1 MIRHLLR
8 FLSITLALLASSAVH
23 AAITCS
29 IASSGFAAAYD
40 PASAVN
46 NVTQSFFT
54 VTCTRALSS
63 DPSSVNYAVTVDNG
77 MYANGINNRAAYL
90 TNRIRYDVFKDSSC
104 ATKWKGTTSISGTI
118 NFVGTGTVSQQAN
131 YWGCI
136 LPGQTGLAAGT
147 YTDTVTATLTYGP
160 TPSLVALGTFGVSIA
175 TPATCSLSQAPGNV
189 VFNYIAFGAA
199 VNASTTFGVTCTNWL
214 PYSMALDTTTGTIVG
229 INYSIALS
237 AASGQGTGAQQS
249 YTVDGTVAAGQPGTC
264 AAAGCSGSWTH
275 SITITY

>member
-1 MIRHLLR
+1 MIRILLR
-8 FLSITLALLASSAVH
+8 LLATTLALLASSAVH

-29 IASSGFAAAYD
+29 ISSGGFATAYD
-40 PASAVN
+40 PASAIN

-54 VTCTRALSS
+54 VTCTRALAS

-90 TNRIRYDVFKDSSC
+90 ANRIRYDVFKDSSC
-104 ATKWKGTTSISGTI
+104 ATKWKGSTSIAGTI
-118 NFVGTGTVSQQAN
+118 NFASTGTVSQQAN
-131 YWGCI
+131 FWGCV

-147 YTDTVTATLTYGP
+147 YTDNVTATLTYGP

-199 VNASTTFGVTCTNWL
+199 VNASTTFGVTCTTSL
-214 PYSMALDTTTGTIVG
+214 PYSMALDLTGGTIVG
-229 INYSIALS
+229 INYSIGLS
-237 AASGQGTGAQQS
+237 AASSVGTGAQQNF
-249 YTVDGTVAAGQPGTC
+249 TVDGTIAAGQAGTC
-264 AAAGCSGSWTH
+264 AASGCSGSNTH